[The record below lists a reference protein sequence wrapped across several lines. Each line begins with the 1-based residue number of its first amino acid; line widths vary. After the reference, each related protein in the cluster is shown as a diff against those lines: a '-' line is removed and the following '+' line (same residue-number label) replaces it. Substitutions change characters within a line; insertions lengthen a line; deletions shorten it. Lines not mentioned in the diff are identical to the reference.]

1 MFGVFIQI
9 LKNEDGFTAIEYG
22 LIAAMILVFASQLV
36 SQLWPWR
43 RLVADVV
50 YRNCDNFGPGGV

>member
-1 MFGVFIQI
+1 MSCFEHNSVMEGAMFGVFIQI

-36 SQLWPWR
+36 SQL
-43 RLVADVV
+43 
-50 YRNCDNFGPGGV
+50 

>member
-1 MFGVFIQI
+1 MKGGTMFGVFIQI

-36 SQLWPWR
+36 SQL
-43 RLVADVV
+43 
-50 YRNCDNFGPGGV
+50 